1 VHVPLW
7 LDSNDP
13 SIGWGV
19 DRVNYPMQEGT
30 FFGDILD
37 TGTMTNL
44 SKPSVNAPVAYFC
57 EGAGF
62 PGGASG
68 VVAGRLGANQSGAP
82 YVNPF
87 GSGVLCQNA
96 SQAVGQFSSGVGG
109 SCPYGS
115 NTNPAAGCPDGYK
128 ALTTNSNGGVWQHG
142 ITVWRNNSYT
152 PVFDSG
158 YVYRLAPVT
167 GGGGVSLDIV
177 NGSTADGTTV
187 QQYTTWNGTPQMF
200 NLLPD
205 GPNWHIVMNANN
217 TKCVDLAGSGSSLG
231 NSTQLRIND
240 CQAGKPSEAWN
251 ITADAKTG
259 AFIFKNV
266 QAGRCLDENGW
277 NTSAG
282 LPMQIWDCSGQN
294 NQKLYIQAFPMN

>member
-1 VHVPLW
+1 
-7 LDSNDP
+7 
-13 SIGWGV
+13 
-19 DRVNYPMQEGT
+19 M
-30 FFGDILD
+30 D
-37 TGTMTNL
+37 TGPLTSL
-44 SKPSVNAPVAYFC
+44 SKPTVVGPVAYYC

-62 PGGASG
+62 PGGANG
-68 VVAGRLGANQSGAP
+68 VVAGRLGANQVGAP

-87 GSGVLCQNA
+87 GNGALCQNA
-96 SQAVGQFSSGVGG
+96 PSVGQFSLGVTG
-109 SCPYGS
+109 SCPAGS

-142 ITVWRNNSYT
+142 ITVWRNNNYT

-158 YVYRLAPVT
+158 YVYRLAPLT
-167 GGGGVSLDIV
+167 GSGGISVDIS

-205 GPNWHIVMNANN
+205 GPNWHIVMNADN
-217 TKCVDLAGSGSSLG
+217 TKCVDLAGSGTSLG
-231 NSTQLRIND
+231 NSTQLRINN

-251 ITADAKTG
+251 ITADAMTG

-266 QAGRCLDENGW
+266 QANRCMDENAGS
-277 NTSAG
+277 TSPG
-282 LPMQIWDCSGQN
+282 LPMQIWDCNGGS

>member
-1 VHVPLW
+1 
-7 LDSNDP
+7 
-13 SIGWGV
+13 
-19 DRVNYPMQEGT
+19 MQEGT

-37 TGTMTNL
+37 TGAMTNL
-44 SKPSVNAPVAYFC
+44 SKPTVTAPVAYFC
-57 EGAGF
+57 DGAGF
-62 PGGASG
+62 PSGASG
-68 VVAGRLGANQSGAP
+68 VVAGRLGASQSGAP
-82 YVNPF
+82 YINPF
-87 GSGVLCQNA
+87 GNGTLCQNN
-96 SQAVGQFSSGVGG
+96 SLSVGQFSNGVGG
-109 SCPYGS
+109 SCPPGS
-115 NTNPAAGCPDGYK
+115 SSNPAAGCPDGYK
-128 ALTTNSNGGVWQHG
+128 ALTGPNGGVWQHG
-142 ITVWRNNSYT
+142 ITVWRNNSYK

-158 YVYRLAPVT
+158 YIYRLAPLT
-167 GGGGVSLDIV
+167 GNGGVSLDIV

-205 GPNWHIVMNANN
+205 GPNWHIVMSANN
-217 TKCVDLAGSGSSLG
+217 AKCVDLAGSGSSLG

-240 CQAGKPSEAWN
+240 CQAGKSSEAWN

-266 QAGRCLDENGW
+266 QSGRCLDENGW

-282 LPMQIWDCSGQN
+282 LPMQIWDCSGQS